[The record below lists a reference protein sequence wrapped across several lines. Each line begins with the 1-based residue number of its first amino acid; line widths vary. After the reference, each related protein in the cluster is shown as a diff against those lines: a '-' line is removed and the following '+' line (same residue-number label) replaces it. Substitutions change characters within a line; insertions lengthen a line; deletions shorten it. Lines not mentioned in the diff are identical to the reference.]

1 MTDCS
6 RVQAECYEI
15 AAATRPEV
23 PTGMSLRRFVR
34 HTEFDYYYRMGMSPG
49 IITELAQWESQTQ
62 DFQIAAIHDICILS
76 TSMR

>member
-1 MTDCS
+1 MKL
-6 RVQAECYEI
+6 RPPPVQKFPLACHC
-15 AAATRPEV
+15 AV
-23 PTGMSLRRFVR
+23 LC
-34 HTEFDYYYRMGMSPG
+34 DYYYRMGMSPG